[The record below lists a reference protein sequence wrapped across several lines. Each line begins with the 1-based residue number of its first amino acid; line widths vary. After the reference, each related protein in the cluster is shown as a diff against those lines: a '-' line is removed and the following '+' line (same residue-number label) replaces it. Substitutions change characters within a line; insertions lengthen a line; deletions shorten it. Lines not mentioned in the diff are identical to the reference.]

1 MRFSTA
7 DTLGFVGT
15 KEPVFLGRFSFFP
28 VSLGP
33 PVANKG
39 MEARVGSG
47 RQRRQLFEEQLFTD
61 EFLLIVIYKKDYQ
74 FEKNIKKK
82 NNKNNTE

>member
-1 MRFSTA
+1 
-7 DTLGFVGT
+7 
-15 KEPVFLGRFSFFP
+15 
-28 VSLGP
+28 
-33 PVANKG
+33 

-74 FEKNIKKK
+74 FEKNIKK
-82 NNKNNTE
+82 NNKNNTEWGSSHHPMTA

>member
-1 MRFSTA
+1 
-7 DTLGFVGT
+7 
-15 KEPVFLGRFSFFP
+15 
-28 VSLGP
+28 
-33 PVANKG
+33 

-82 NNKNNTE
+82 NNKNNTEWGSSHHPMTA